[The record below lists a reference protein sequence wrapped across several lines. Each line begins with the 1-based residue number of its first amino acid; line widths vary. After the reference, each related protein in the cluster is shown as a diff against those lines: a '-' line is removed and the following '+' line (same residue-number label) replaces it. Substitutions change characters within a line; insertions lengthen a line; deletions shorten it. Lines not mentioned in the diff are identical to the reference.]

1 MIMLKEYITPNLTER
16 SVKAERYFL
25 ASEFTTPQNEN
36 IEETDYEW

>member
-1 MIMLKEYITPNLTER
+1 MTMRKEYLTPSTKER
-16 SVKAERYFL
+16 SLDMERFFL